1 MLQLNYIKENKQAT
15 IDSLKRK
22 YFKNAEE
29 TIETVLGIDQKRRET
44 QAELDSTL
52 ARANALA
59 KEIGGLMKVGKKE
72 EAEAAKAET
81 AELKVKSKAL
91 EEDLK
96 VSESELYDIMVT
108 IPNLPHVSVPE
119 GRTPEENVRR
129 ASSPPRRNSW

>member
-52 ARANALA
+52 ARSNALA
-59 KEIGGLMKVGKKE
+59 KEIGGLMKAGKKE
-72 EAEAAKAET
+72 EAEAAKKQQE
-81 AELKVKSKAL
+81 EQDKIL
-91 EEDLK
+91 EDLK
-96 VSESELYDIMVT
+96 
-108 IPNLPHVSVPE
+108 
-119 GRTPEENVRR
+119 
-129 ASSPPRRNSW
+129 AK